1 MTTPDGTPGTDL
13 VPAAVHPARRADADT
28 YLSDGA
34 RARILGGVAENTRT
48 AYERQWTRFADW
60 CAEHGRTALPAT
72 PETMA
77 EFVVALIDAGKGVP
91 TISQAIATIRTR
103 HRLAGHPDAP
113 NADAARL
120 ALRTHRRDAVDAGQR
135 TRQAPPVTIDT
146 LRAMIDATPAD
157 TAAGARDRLVLVL
170 GLAMMG
176 RRSELAALALADVVE
191 TDDGLEV
198 FVGRSKR
205 DQDAKGAVV
214 AVPRGSHP
222 DTDPVRLLRRWR
234 NVLAEQGHTSGRLLR
249 SITRHGRI
257 GDRLG
262 ADAINDIVRTAAV
275 RAGLPQADTYTA
287 HSLRAGG
294 ATSAYRAGAP
304 VSSIAR
310 HGRWAPNSPVVLGY
324 IRSVDKWRDNPMRAV
339 GL

>member
-1 MTTPDGTPGTDL
+1 MTTPGTDL
-13 VPAAVHPARRADADT
+13 VPASALPARHADPDT

-34 RARILGGVAENTRT
+34 RARILDGVADNTSA
-48 AYERQWTRFADW
+48 AYERQWHRFADW
-60 CAEHGRTALPAT
+60 CDQHGRTALPAT
-72 PETMA
+72 PETLA
-77 EFVVALIDAGKGVP
+77 EFVVNLIDAGKGVP
-91 TISQAIATIRTR
+91 TATQAISAVRTR
-103 HRLAGHPDAP
+103 HRLSGHKGHPDA
-113 NADAARL
+113 DAALL
-120 ALRTHRRDAVDAGQR
+120 ALRSHRRDRADAGQR

-157 TAAGARDRLVLVL
+157 TPTGARDRLVLVL

-176 RRSELAALALADVVE
+176 RRSELAALNLSDVVE

-198 FVGRSKR
+198 FIGRSKR
-205 DQDAKGAVV
+205 DQDAKGATV

-234 NVLAEQGHTSGRLLR
+234 DVLAGQGITSGRLLR
-249 SITRHGRI
+249 SITRHGHI

-262 ADAINDIVRTAAV
+262 ADVINDIVRSTAV

-304 VSSIAR
+304 VSAIAR

-324 IRSVDKWRDNPMRAV
+324 IRSVDRWRDNPMRAV

>member
-1 MTTPDGTPGTDL
+1 VFELHSADGATGRDPDGYLEPADQAGDVLSGLTGD
-13 VPAAVHPARRADADT
+13 VPVGQGVGRRIVTAPAGVGGG
-28 YLSDGA
+28 YKGA
-34 RARILGGVAENTRT
+34 
-48 AYERQWTRFADW
+48 
-60 CAEHGRTALPAT
+60 
-72 PETMA
+72 
-77 EFVVALIDAGKGVP
+77 
-91 TISQAIATIRTR
+91 
-103 HRLAGHPDAP
+103 PD
-113 NADAARL
+113 ADAARL
-120 ALRTHRRDAVDAGQR
+120 ALRSHRRDRADVGQR
-135 TRQAPPVTIDT
+135 TRQAPPITIDA
-146 LRAMIDATPAD
+146 LRAMIDATDPDAPA
-157 TAAGARDRLVLVL
+157 GERDRLVLVI

-176 RRSELAALALADVVE
+176 RRSELVALNLSDVVE

-198 FVGRSKR
+198 FIAKSKR

-234 NVLAEQGHTSGRLLR
+234 DVLAAQGITSGRLLR

-257 GDRLG
+257 GDRLS
-262 ADAINDIVRTAAV
+262 AAAINDIVGNAAL
-275 RAGLPQADTYTA
+275 RAELPDADAYTA

-294 ATSAYRAGAP
+294 ATSAYRAGVP

-324 IRSVDKWRDNPMRAV
+324 IWSVDRWRDNPMRAV

>member
-1 MTTPDGTPGTDL
+1 MPGGDHCGRHPPGEPIVACRAAVIPDGAHVG
-13 VPAAVHPARRADADT
+13 VPPILALDNSVAD
-28 YLSDGA
+28 
-34 RARILGGVAENTRT
+34 NTRT
-48 AYERQWTRFADW
+48 AYDRQWTRFAAW
-60 CAEHGRTALPAT
+60 CDEHGRTALPAT
-72 PETMA
+72 PETLA
-77 EFVVALIDAGKGVP
+77 EFVVALIDAGKGVS
-91 TISQAIATIRTR
+91 TISQAIATVRTR
-103 HRLAGHPDAP
+103 HRLAGYLDAP

-120 ALRTHRRDAVDAGQR
+120 ALRSHRREVGDAGQR
-135 TRQAPPVTIDT
+135 ARQAPPVTIDT

-176 RRSELAALALADVVE
+176 RRSELAALHLSDVVE

-222 DTDPVRLLRRWR
+222 DIDPVRVLRRWR
-234 NVLAEQGHTSGRLLR
+234 DVLAAQGITSGRLLR

-262 ADAINDIVRTAAV
+262 ADVINDIVQRAAV
-275 RAGLPQADTYTA
+275 RAGLPDAAAYTRSRCGSTSTHPGSLPPDRLVPRVGVA
-287 HSLRAGG
+287 H
-294 ATSAYRAGAP
+294 AP
-304 VSSIAR
+304 
-310 HGRWAPNSPVVLGY
+310 GCLAP
-324 IRSVDKWRDNPMRAV
+324 
-339 GL
+339 